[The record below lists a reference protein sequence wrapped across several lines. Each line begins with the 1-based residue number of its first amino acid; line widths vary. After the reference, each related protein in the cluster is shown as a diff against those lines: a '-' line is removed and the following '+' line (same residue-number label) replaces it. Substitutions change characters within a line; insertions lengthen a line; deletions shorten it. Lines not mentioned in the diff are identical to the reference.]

1 MNNSKKLK
9 TIVAVL
15 FCFIVILVALL
26 VYAVGRSKE
35 PSESSSTPSNS
46 SMTASQTTESQK
58 TASQTTAAKTTSVNE
73 TLELKLYYYD
83 ADDYEKPKE
92 IRNITLDKKL
102 YETDMT
108 SAINNVLSSTDIKI
122 NKAVLD
128 GKKITIDLPKE
139 TVKKFNSG
147 SAGGITHTNILAMTV
162 LNLPGVEQ
170 MQVTVDGE
178 AGIESDHFSFNG
190 TFIKPEEGKKYTF
203 SPSDNP
209 GKTLEFN

>member
-9 TIVAVL
+9 TILAVL
-15 FCFIVILVALL
+15 FCFIVILVILL
-26 VYAVGRSKE
+26 VYVVGQSKE
-35 PSESSSTPSNS
+35 PSVSSSTASNS
-46 SMTASQTTESQK
+46 STTASQTTVSQP
-58 TASQTTAAKTTSVNE
+58 TASQTTSVTE
-73 TLELKLYYYD
+73 TMELKLYYYD
-83 ADDYEKPKE
+83 ADDYDKPKE
-92 IRNITLDKKL
+92 IRNITIDKKL
-102 YETDMT
+102 YDDDLT

-128 GKKITIDLPKE
+128 GKNITIDLPKE

-170 MQVTVDGE
+170 MQVTMDGE

-190 TFIKPEEGKKYTF
+190 TFIRPEEGKKYTF
-203 SPSDNP
+203 NPSDNP
-209 GKTLEFN
+209 GKTLEF